1 MRVTSVA
8 ARSVS
13 LEAFHL
19 EDVRLAARKFMVTTR
34 RAFQAEMALKY
45 CGSGAWGTEDVFG
58 WSRHAVQP
66 GLHEKCKG
74 TICLGLHAFCC
85 GAKRWEKRTPGGGA
99 SAVGTGGKSC
109 ATGSDV
115 SHDVVVHPPDGRGSH
130 QAVASA
136 GICRGHTAF
145 AKRHVGSVE
154 PQRVPIA
161 SGAQGQTPSRVRRSH
176 RQVHPP
182 AELSALR
189 QQVQPGG
196 TLLGNPGKAL
206 ERRQADRRPSDAPG
220 GQEHDLDRRSS
231 RRQTEAHRLRKRNHR
246 HQGRHASGRPGCKQT
261 RSCPSAAS

>member
-1 MRVTSVA
+1 MPCNRVCMRNVRAPFVWGCTRSAA
-8 ARSVS
+8 ARNGGRKGHPEVAQA
-13 LEAFHL
+13 LWE
-19 EDVRLAARKFMVTTR
+19 LAASHAQQDRTFRTTLSFTR
-34 RAFQAEMALKY
+34 LTAVEAIRQLRAQGFAEDILPSR
-45 CGSGAWGTEDVFG
+45 SGMSEVL
-58 WSRHAVQP
+58 SRNGYQ
-66 GLHEKCKG
+66 
-74 TICLGLHAFCC
+74 
-85 GAKRWEKRTPGGGA
+85 
-99 SAVGTGGKSC
+99 
-109 ATGSDV
+109 
-115 SHDVVVHPPDGRGSH
+115 
-130 QAVASA
+130 
-136 GICRGHTAF
+136 
-145 AKRHVGSVE
+145 